1 MKRMTRQRAAILRCL
16 ATTKRPLSVEEVLA
30 LSEKEIPEI
39 NLSTIYR
46 NLKTLQNEQKITCI
60 DVPGGSAHYELTS
73 SKHHH
78 YFLCDACSKLFTI
91 AGCPQGLLALVP
103 EGFEMHGH
111 SITLNGFCLECS
123 STALD

>member
-16 ATTKRPLSVEEVLA
+16 VNIKRPLSVEEILE

-46 NLKTLQNEQKITCI
+46 NLKTLYAEKKITCI
-60 DVPGGSAHYELTS
+60 DVPGGSIRYELTS

-78 YFLCDACSKLFTI
+78 YFLCDACSKLFAI
-91 AGCPQGLLALVP
+91 PVCPKDLLEMVP

-111 SITLNGFCLECS
+111 SITLNGLCLECS
-123 STALD
+123 SIQLS